1 MENQSTE
8 GMDRLKSSRKAFDEV
23 WAERSKGRSNDS
35 KESTV
40 EGPLKMADALA
51 DVYFKE
57 L

>member
-1 MENQSTE
+1 MENQATE
-8 GMDRLKSSRKAFDEV
+8 GTDGLKSSRRAFDEV

-40 EGPLKMADALA
+40 EGPLKMADTLV